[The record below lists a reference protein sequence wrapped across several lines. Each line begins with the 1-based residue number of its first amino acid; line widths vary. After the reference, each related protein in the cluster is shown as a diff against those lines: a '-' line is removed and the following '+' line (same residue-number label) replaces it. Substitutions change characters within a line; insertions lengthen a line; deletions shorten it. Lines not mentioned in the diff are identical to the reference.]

1 MAQGNKIIS
10 YNGQTSV
17 DPTPDPDPDP
27 DPDPTPDPTP
37 GDAVDFAI
45 SNFPHGDD
53 PNVTGNVSGAATF
66 GGYTITTETAS
77 GKTAPAINVYNGV
90 PTLRLYANNTLTVK
104 GASMAKIVFTI
115 NTATGAKRYTTF
127 TPSTGKL
134 DPAQAAGD
142 SSITWKGDASDIT
155 FTVGALGTLGTESTK
170 PGQVHISK
178 IEIYPVK

>member
-1 MAQGNKIIS
+1 MC
-10 YNGQTSV
+10 
-17 DPTPDPDPDP
+17 
-27 DPDPTPDPTP
+27 
-37 GDAVDFAI
+37 
-45 SNFPHGDD
+45 
-53 PNVTGNVSGAATF
+53 
-66 GGYTITTETAS
+66 
-77 GKTAPAINVYNGV
+77 NGV

-127 TPSTGKL
+127 TPSVGSIN
-134 DPAQAAGD
+134 PAQAAGD